1 MANMPTCTAGYRN
14 PLTDN
19 KTSVWS
25 LQPRAVE
32 SLSADLQWHMQWH
45 VLNHSYGRIY
55 ILARKFRWRW
65 ALYNDFTTRA
75 WLGRSGR
82 TVS

>member
-32 SLSADLQWHMQWH
+32 SLSADLQWQCNGTCSITAMA
-45 VLNHSYGRIY
+45 VY
-55 ILARKFRWRW
+55 IF
-65 ALYNDFTTRA
+65 
-75 WLGRSGR
+75 
-82 TVS
+82 